1 MVFCNQT
8 GSPSR
13 PLLVANRSNESPLLH
28 EAAEE
33 ENGGVE
39 NVEVTG
45 PQSHNVQ
52 DDIQPDDSISNY
64 SSQNHGSKSI
74 RSKVSS
80 TASARVRAE
89 AEMAALIARK
99 RLLEQKHALEEE
111 EAKIR
116 HALQEQ
122 EARV

>member
-1 MVFCNQT
+1 M
-8 GSPSR
+8 
-13 PLLVANRSNESPLLH
+13 ANRSNESPLLH

-89 AEMAALIARK
+89 AEMAALMARK

-116 HALQEQ
+116 HALQE
-122 EARV
+122 